1 MRAARFKY
9 LATARAATGKK
20 RVRER
25 GAAAETTA
33 GRDPDAHRDLS
44 RARTNERA
52 Q

>member
-9 LATARAATGKK
+9 LATAKAATGKK

-25 GAAAETTA
+25 GAAVVTTA
-33 GRDPDAHRDLS
+33 GIDPDAHRDLS
-44 RARTNERA
+44 GARTYERA